1 MHGLAVACLVCKG
14 AGNGPLFGSWAGD
27 QVIVAGE
34 YSQADEWGMRTRTDE
49 TPDRNLYFMA
59 RDDFENIGYKALAM
73 LCDLD
78 PSLPDDFAIRAKTSG
93 SLLITLGLVVF
104 QLQNKPIEIALV
116 KNIGKDWSK
125 RLAEEC
131 DKRAQRPPHSSE

>member
-1 MHGLAVACLVCKG
+1 
-14 AGNGPLFGSWAGD
+14 
-27 QVIVAGE
+27 
-34 YSQADEWGMRTRTDE
+34 MRTRTDE